1 MSRPGSRIAAV
12 CGAVAALLVVLG
24 SAWPASAAGGLQKCL
39 DQAADHNGEPPTC
52 TKVDGTWVASW
63 PDDGGFSSGGG
74 GGGAI
79 AAVLILGIIG
89 TVCVIAWRV
98 STAQRLARSSGLD
111 PRLATQMALLSDDG
125 LDVTYLASSL
135 RQPPAGATPTPGTP
149 APAAPAPA
157 ARPVADRLAELASLR
172 DRGLITESEHDE
184 RRRAII
190 GEV

>member
-1 MSRPGSRIAAV
+1 MSRPRSRIAAV
-12 CGAVAALLVVLG
+12 CGAVGALLVVLG
-24 SAWPASAAGGLQKCL
+24 SAWPAAATGGLQKCL
-39 DQAADHNGEPPTC
+39 DRAADHNGIPPTC
-52 TKVDGTWVASW
+52 TKVNGRWVASW
-63 PDDGGFSSGGG
+63 PDDGGLPSAG

-89 TVCVIAWRV
+89 TACVIAWRV

-125 LDVTYLASSL
+125 LDATYLASSL
-135 RQPPAGATPTPGTP
+135 RQPPVGATQ
-149 APAAPAPA
+149 APAAPTPA
-157 ARPVADRLAELASLR
+157 TRPVADRLAELASLR